1 MVVHAHHAGSTCV
14 AVHSDNTNVLILL
27 SHSEGLG
34 NCFIEKGKSS
44 KSRIV
49 QLSNVVDNLLKNLDR
64 DVRLCDFL
72 RSLIGLHSLTG
83 CDTVA
88 AFAGKGKC
96 KALQLV
102 LSNAS
107 YVRALLEIGGN
118 LVLTEETMVTVEAF
132 VCQLYGK
139 EYVSV
144 DVLRFELHCAK
155 GGKVA
160 PEVLPPRQSSL
171 RLHVTRANYQV
182 EGRLYS
188 FA

>member
-1 MVVHAHHAGSTCV
+1 MVVHARHAGCTCI
-14 AVHSDNTNVLILL
+14 VHSDNTNVLVLLL

-34 NCFIEKGKSS
+34 NCFIKKGKSS

-49 QLSNVVDNLLKNLDR
+49 QLSNVVDNLSKNLDR
-64 DVRLCDFL
+64 NVRLCEFL

-88 AFAGKGKC
+88 AFAGKGKY
-96 KALQLV
+96 KALQLA
-102 LSNAS
+102 LSNAP
-107 YVRALLEIGGN
+107 YVRALLEIGAN
-118 LVLTEETMVTVEAF
+118 LVLTEETMATVETF

-139 EYVSV
+139 KCVSV

-171 RLHVTRANYQV
+171 TLHVTRANYQAAIW
-182 EGRLYS
+182 RR
-188 FA
+188 